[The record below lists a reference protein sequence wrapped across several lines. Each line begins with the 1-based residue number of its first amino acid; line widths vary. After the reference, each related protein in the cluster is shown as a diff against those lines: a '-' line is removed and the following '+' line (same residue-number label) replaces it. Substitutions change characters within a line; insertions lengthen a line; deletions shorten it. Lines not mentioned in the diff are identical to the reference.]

1 MLQPLI
7 KKKEKSNEDK
17 LKEIAEIKEKI
28 AGTKSKEEVPEAA
41 EDEAEESAEETS
53 EEAPEIEAKQKE
65 RIMVVKE
72 LPVQSFRSYTDEDG
86 TKVNLV
92 TVEEALSEIL
102 NS

>member
-53 EEAPEIEAKQKE
+53 EEAPEIEAKQK
-65 RIMVVKE
+65 
-72 LPVQSFRSYTDEDG
+72 
-86 TKVNLV
+86 
-92 TVEEALSEIL
+92 
-102 NS
+102 